1 MTELNVLTAPKDV
14 TFRMNIN
21 PEIKA
26 EAERIYAQYGLTMEK
41 VFNIVL
47 QRTLVEGT
55 IPVGFKTAHERCG
68 VSRLY

>member
-14 TFRMNIN
+14 TFQMDIN

-26 EAERIYAQYGLTMEK
+26 EAERVYAQYGLTMEK

-47 QRTLVEGT
+47 QRTLVEGR
-55 IPVGFKTAHERCG
+55 IPVDLHKIQA
-68 VSRLY
+68 V

>member
-14 TFRMNIN
+14 TFRMDIN

-47 QRTLVEGT
+47 QRTLVEER
-55 IPVGFKTAHERCG
+55 IPLDFRK
-68 VSRLY
+68 

>member
-14 TFRMNIN
+14 TFQIDIN

-26 EAERIYAQYGLTMEK
+26 KAERIYAQYGLTMEK

-47 QRTLVEGT
+47 QRTLVEGR
-55 IPVGFKTAHERCG
+55 IPVDLHKIQA
-68 VSRLY
+68 V

>member
-14 TFRMNIN
+14 TFQMDIN

-26 EAERIYAQYGLTMEK
+26 EAERVYAQYGLTMEK

-47 QRTLVEGT
+47 QRTLVEGR
-55 IPVGFKTAHERCG
+55 IPVDFRKTQ
-68 VSRLY
+68 VT

>member
-14 TFRMNIN
+14 TFQMDIN

-26 EAERIYAQYGLTMEK
+26 EAERVYAQYGLTMEK

-47 QRTLVEGT
+47 QRTLVEER
-55 IPVGFKTAHERCG
+55 IPLDFRK
-68 VSRLY
+68 